1 MGEFQVYHRGR
12 LHVHLLQTTQ
22 FRTRHLSLKICR
34 PLHRDSVTKSAMIPY
49 LWMDGTSR
57 LPSPLDIARYSD
69 ELFGALIRT
78 NVGKRGPLQLAE
90 VYASVP
96 EESRA
101 EEARGVFDDVVK
113 LSLELATDPL
123 RGPTGFSTEFVKR
136 EKSLHQKRI
145 ASQAD
150 DKIAYAMEQCTL
162 HVCRG
167 LPEGLPR
174 LGFEE
179 DIEALTPAEL
189 WAAHEQLLKESDVY
203 LYIVGDI
210 KEPDAMGEQ
219 LLEQLERQLPA
230 ASAASATSL
239 GSAAVSKELVRAIP
253 ADGRGDEPEFIT
265 ERQQVQQGKLNFGF
279 RTGVSYDDEDY
290 PALLV
295 ANGILGG
302 FPHSKLF
309 RNVREKESLAYY
321 ASSRL
326 DGLSGIV
333 AIQTGIEPGVAERAQ
348 QIILEQ
354 VDAMKQGDVSDE
366 ELHLTQGALAN
377 QYRQVM
383 DQPVSRLEI
392 HFSGTLAGIDRD
404 VETLMKRMH
413 EVSREDVVRASN
425 RLRLDTVYFLSSQEG
440 ETHGN

>member
-22 FRTRHLSLKICR
+22 FRTRHLSLKFCR
-34 PLHRDSVTKSAMIPY
+34 PLQRDSVTKSAMIPY
-49 LWMDGTSR
+49 LWIDGTSR
-57 LPSPLDIARYSD
+57 LPTPLDIARYSD

-123 RGPTGFSTEFVKR
+123 RGKDGFSAEFVKR
-136 EKSLHQKRI
+136 EKSLHRKRI
-145 ASQAD
+145 ASQVD
-150 DKIAYAMEQCTL
+150 DKIAYAMEKCTL
-162 HVCRG
+162 QVCRG

-174 LGFEE
+174 LGYEE
-179 DIEALTPAEL
+179 EIEALTPAEL
-189 WAAHEQLLKESDVY
+189 WKAHEQLLKESDVY
-203 LYIVGDI
+203 LYIVGEI
-210 KEPDAMGEQ
+210 KDSDALGEQ
-219 LLEQLERQLPA
+219 LLGQLEQQFKA
-230 ASAASATSL
+230 AK
-239 GSAAVSKELVRAIP
+239 GAVSRQWVRAIP
-253 ADGRGDEPEFIT
+253 ADGRGDQPEFIT

-333 AIQTGIEPGVAERAQ
+333 AIQTGIEPSVAERAQ
-348 QIILEQ
+348 KIILEQ
-354 VDAMKQGDVSDE
+354 VEAMKQGDVSEE

-377 QYRQVM
+377 QYRQVK

-392 HFSGTLAGIDRD
+392 HFSGALAGIDRD
-404 VETLMKRMH
+404 VETLMKKMH

-425 RLRLDTVYFLSSQEG
+425 RLLLDTVYFLSSQEG